1 MNVTDALVG
10 WSMSATSGELMPEIL
25 AHAKLVLADSLCC
38 MIGGSRTEIGDAL
51 LRFLPKSDP
60 ESGAVILGTDRRVDP
75 GHAAFANATLA
86 NALDFDDCQYEQNG
100 NSLSHPSATLVGT
113 AISASAI
120 RPISGRDFLTALVVG
135 YEACARIGESIQPSP
150 EVYVR
155 HWGFGHFNVFGSVL
169 VASRILGL
177 DLETARH
184 AFGIA
189 GVATNP
195 PSAWQWNWEDRSLPL
210 SWMKDMVGWPSESGL
225 RAARLAQSG
234 FRGCLRIL
242 DGEYPW
248 WRMIGSDR
256 FDPTRITDD
265 LGQANRVGNI
275 AFKPYPCCRWIH
287 SILDAFLEVFHA
299 SGLTPEDIAEV
310 EVFTLSELANHMSVP
325 DPKSMVDA
333 EFSVPYAIAMAA
345 LGIPVGPQWH
355 DQGLRLSQKTTGL
368 TSRVRVIALEELDR
382 NYFENHRLAAKVVLK
397 GKDGRAWKGECPQA
411 SGGRDRPMSR
421 EQHLNKFVQL
431 VDPVLG
437 AGSAMRLF
445 GFTQACE
452 KAVDFYRELVPL
464 VSR

>member
-10 WSMSATSGELMPEIL
+10 WSMSATYRDLTPEAL
-25 AHAKLVLADSLCC
+25 AQAKWVLADSLCC

-51 LRFLPKSDP
+51 LRFLPKSDQ
-60 ESGAVILGTDRRVDP
+60 GGGVTILGTDRRADP
-75 GHAAFANATLA
+75 SNAAFVNATLA
-86 NALDFDDCQYEQNG
+86 NALDFDDTYEQDG
-100 NSLSHPSATLVGT
+100 KGLAHPSATLVGT
-113 AISASAI
+113 ALSASAM
-120 RPISGRDFLTALVVG
+120 RPTTGKDFLTALVVG
-135 YEACARIGESIQPSP
+135 HEAAARIGESVQPSP

-155 HWGFGHFNVFGSVL
+155 QWGVGHFDIFGSVL
-169 VASRILGL
+169 IASRILGL
-177 DLETARH
+177 DLESARH

-189 GVATNP
+189 GVAANP

-234 FRGCLRIL
+234 FRGCLSIL

-248 WRMIGSDR
+248 WSMIGSDR
-256 FDPTRITDD
+256 FDPARIMDN
-265 LGQANRVGNI
+265 LGQAKRVANA

-287 SILDAFLEVFHA
+287 SSVDAFLGVFQS

-310 EVFTLSELANHMSVP
+310 EVFTLSELANHFAVTN
-325 DPKSMVDA
+325 PKSMVDA

-345 LGIPVGPQWH
+345 LGIPSGPQWH
-355 DQGLRLSQKTTGL
+355 DQGLRLSQKTTSL
-368 TSRVRVIALEELDR
+368 TSKVRVIASEELDR
-382 NYFENHRLAAKVVLK
+382 NYFENRRLAAKVVLK
-397 GKDGRAWKGECPQA
+397 GKDGRTWKGECPQA

-437 AGSAMRLF
+437 AGSAMKLF

-452 KAVDFYRELVPL
+452 KAADFYRELVPL
-464 VSR
+464 VSC